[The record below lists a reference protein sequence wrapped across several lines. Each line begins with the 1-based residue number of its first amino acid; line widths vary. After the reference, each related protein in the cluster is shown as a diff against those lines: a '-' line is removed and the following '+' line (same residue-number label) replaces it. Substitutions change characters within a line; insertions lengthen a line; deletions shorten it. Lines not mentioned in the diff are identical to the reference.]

1 MSDTVGREG
10 AVCRTLWGGREPC
23 VGHCGEG
30 GSRVLELASAVTHN
44 GGTFRTTDPKGCR
57 SGDEVWG
64 QILGRRWGPLI
75 VGGDEETG
83 WQWRLIS
90 YMVSAISP
98 VPLLSSRLGLV
109 LYYSPGQQR
118 LRLSLQ
124 RCAVSVA
131 PL

>member
-1 MSDTVGREG
+1 M
-10 AVCRTLWGGREPC
+10 
-23 VGHCGEG
+23 
-30 GSRVLELASAVTHN
+30 LELASAVTHN

-64 QILGRRWGPLI
+64 QILGRRWDPLI

-90 YMVSAISP
+90 YMASAVSP

-124 RCAVSVA
+124 RSAVSVA